1 MARMIQPH
9 GVDEEEVA
17 TVVVVVGGCV
27 VVVVAWCVVVVVGA
41 SVVVVVGAVVVVV
54 VGWAAAGI
62 ANAHAAPTN
71 TATMT
76 VATAIPTA

>member
-1 MARMIQPH
+1 VVVVGAS
-9 GVDEEEVA
+9 
-17 TVVVVVGGCV
+17 VVVVVG
-27 VVVVAWCVVVVVGA
+27 AVVVVVGA

-71 TATMT
+71 TAAMT
-76 VATAIPTA
+76 VATAIPTAGRGTPAGMSAA